1 MRHEQKR
8 YSPPE
13 VQLPQ
18 MRVFVGVSRT
28 YMRDMQHPRHTLEF
42 SGRAHSQKVHS
53 GGGSR

>member
-1 MRHEQKR
+1 MRHEQKG
-8 YSPPE
+8 YNPPE

-18 MRVFVGVSRT
+18 MWVYLGVPRA

-53 GGGSR
+53 GGGSQ